1 MKTKDV
7 FMYALGAVIAVGV
20 LVLIALLLIY
30 RPEMTDVINI
40 AVGSL
45 VANFGAV
52 VGYFYGSSKGSSD
65 KTEILKN
72 RNNGEIRD

>member
-45 VANFGAV
+45 LANFGLV